1 MSFKLRRAQRLGGA
15 SLLLLGAATSAL
27 AEDKSS
33 TEIPAVTV
41 TAPSPIVRRAVVP
54 TRNPGRPT
62 RTARARSHQRAAD
75 ATPAT
80 STPAAPQQGVLP
92 IVTNQFAT
100 VTVVPNEEIRREG
113 GGQLGDLLFSKPG
126 ITGSSF
132 APGASSRPIIRGLDV
147 NRVGIVENGTNA
159 GGASDLGEDHFVPID
174 PLATNQV
181 EVVRGPAA
189 LRYGSTV
196 DRRRRQRHQ
205 QPDSRRAADLRSVV
219 PDLRHADEGTARSGR
234 DFALRHRRDAQR
246 VQFG

>member
-1 MSFKLRRAQRLGGA
+1 MSFKLRRAQRFGGA

-54 TRNPGRPT
+54 TRNPGRST
-62 RTARARSHQRAAD
+62 RTARARSHERTAD
-75 ATPAT
+75 ATPAA

-147 NRVGIVENGTNA
+147 NRVGIVENGTGG
-159 GGASDLGEDHFVPID
+159 GGASDLGEAHFVPID
-174 PLATNQV
+174 PLT
-181 EVVRGPAA
+181 
-189 LRYGSTV
+189 S
-196 DRRRRQRHQ
+196 D
-205 QPDSRRAADLRSVV
+205 
-219 PDLRHADEGTARSGR
+219 
-234 DFALRHRRDAQR
+234 
-246 VQFG
+246 